1 VYQSGYVFA
10 IDDTTPATGGVG
22 GKVASLVDQAAL
34 TPWSATLDNIP
45 GIAETSTSP
54 CNGKLDGA
62 CDTAVI
68 SAFYSAVSATS
79 YAAGFCSAS
88 IGGRSDW
95 YLPAICELGYD
106 TASGCGTSSAP
117 TLQNMQSSLVDN
129 GNMGGFDFANYYWSS
144 TAYAAIPNNFGWMQ
158 IFEPSGASL
167 QSGAVKSTQLNV
179 RCARAMT
186 P

>member
-1 VYQSGYVFA
+1 MAGSMGQ
-10 IDDTTPATGGVG
+10 
-22 GKVASLVDQAAL
+22 
-34 TPWSATLDNIP
+34 
-45 GIAETSTSP
+45 
-54 CNGKLDGA
+54 

-68 SAFYSAVSATS
+68 DALYSSASPTD
-79 YAAGFCSAS
+79 YAAGFCSAT
-88 IGGRSDW
+88 IGGLTDW

-106 TASGCGTSSAP
+106 TSSGCGTPSAP

-129 GNMGGFDFANYYWSS
+129 GNMSGFDFANYYRSS

-158 IFEPSGASL
+158 VFEPSGASL
-167 QSGAVKSTQLNV
+167 RSGAVKSTQLNV